1 MNRILIILALFTLM
15 GCKAYKENVLRK
27 YCIQDTIV
35 KFDTTFIKSVRV
47 DTAFTDHYMTDTL
60 TITKDRLMLR
70 YIKRDSIVYLSG
82 ECLPDTLIK
91 IIKIPYNQAEPILS
105 RWDKTKIAIGKYLQF
120 IGLIAI
126 VVCIL
131 MLLFKK

>member
-1 MNRILIILALFTLM
+1 MARYLIVMALLTLM
-15 GCKAYKENVLRK
+15 GCKAYKEKVLRK

-35 KFDTTFIKSVRV
+35 KLDTTFIESVRV
-47 DTAFTDHYMTDTL
+47 DTAFADHYMTDTL
-60 TITKDRLMLR
+60 TITKDRLVLR

-91 IIKIPYNQAEPILS
+91 IIKIPYNKAEPIL
-105 RWDKTKIAIGKYLQF
+105 TKWQKAKITIGKYLQF

-126 VVCIL
+126 IVCIL